1 MFHFRVRNGT
11 GWDHQAMTTR
21 LRGALLVV
29 LTVYPVGHCI
39 AALLLSFCLL
49 KQQTDIRV
57 AMRRVN
63 HNFFCVEGLSH
74 ESSSSPGV
82 IHLGVYEVYRM
93 LVVLG

>member
-1 MFHFRVRNGT
+1 MGPS
-11 GWDHQAMTTR
+11 GYDHQVAR
-21 LRGALLVV
+21 SFAFFL
-29 LTVYPVGHCI
+29 LTVYPVGHVF

-57 AMRRVN
+57 AMRWVN
-63 HNFFCVEGLSH
+63 HNFFALSFLSL